1 MDAKTQTS
9 DPQLERD
16 QIPKVKAD
24 QQILDANNR
33 RERLRRSI
41 YFGSETEQ
49 QREIRLTKQRERSR
63 KNRAVKTEREKVL
76 VRKES
81 NRKKQEKR
89 AQETSNQKFWRL
101 IRRRQHRKR
110 GYNLSSIEFEYHRST
125 NKYGI
130 DIDSAPSHDVV
141 VELSDV
147 GMKLMI
153 SIFNDMLNLVH
164 TGKTIPMNKFM
175 IFDHYGIYLP
185 QSFFKEYLEDLA
197 SISEIDE

>member
-1 MDAKTQTS
+1 MDAETQTS

-16 QIPKVKAD
+16 QIPKVKDD
-24 QQILDANNR
+24 QQRLDANNR

-49 QREIRLTKQRERSR
+49 QREIWLTKQKERSR

-76 VRKES
+76 VQKEL
-81 NRKKQEKR
+81 NKKKREKR

-125 NKYGI
+125 HKY
-130 DIDSAPSHDVV
+130 
-141 VELSDV
+141 E
-147 GMKLMI
+147 I
-153 SIFNDMLNLVH
+153 SRN
-164 TGKTIPMNKFM
+164 
-175 IFDHYGIYLP
+175 YR
-185 QSFFKEYLEDLA
+185 
-197 SISEIDE
+197 